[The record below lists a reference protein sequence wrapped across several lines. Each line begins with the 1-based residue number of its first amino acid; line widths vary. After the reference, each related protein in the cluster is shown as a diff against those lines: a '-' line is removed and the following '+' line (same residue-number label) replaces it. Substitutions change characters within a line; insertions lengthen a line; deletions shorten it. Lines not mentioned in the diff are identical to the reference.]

1 MKNNFSNISICS
13 AFFVAMLALA
23 LNGCKKDSDGSPD
36 VKPGDPVATALS
48 PDSAGV
54 NTLLTLQGTG
64 LGDMRSIVFDKN
76 NANATFYSTLNTGSA
91 IIFRV
96 PDTAVRGQQNIV
108 LTNSAGKT
116 LTVPFKVLP
125 FGVVSSAFPTDFE
138 PGSLVTLTGN
148 NLDVVTKVV
157 LSGTT
162 DQATI
167 VSQSLMQMVIKM
179 PASSVAKATLV
190 LTSSAGDKG
199 TTIEF
204 VNVAKATLP
213 LFTNDYVNPAQ
224 NWGWG
229 GTYNP
234 SSDYIV
240 SGSASL
246 KAAYDPNGSWGGLQ
260 IGMGTETPIP
270 SETKY
275 FTFWAK
281 GADADQAITLDIQ
294 GNKSTTPI
302 EIKKN
307 FTVPAN
313 KWTYFKYDIGTLMP
327 GINALNIIVF
337 QINGAGKTIYY
348 DNIMFTK

>member
-1 MKNNFSNISICS
+1 MKNNFSNISIRS
-13 AFFVAMLALA
+13 AFFIAILAVAM
-23 LNGCKKDSDGSPD
+23 NGCKKDSDGSPD
-36 VKPGDPVATALS
+36 VKAGDPVLTTLS

-54 NTLLTLQGTG
+54 NALLTLQGTG

-76 NANATFYSTLNTGSA
+76 NANATFYSTLNTGTA

-138 PGSLVTLTGN
+138 PGSQITLTGN

-167 VSQSLMQMVIKM
+167 VSQSLTQMVIKM
-179 PASSVAKATLV
+179 PASTVAKAPLV
-190 LTSSAGDKG
+190 LTSSAGDK
-199 TTIEF
+199 TTSIEF
-204 VNVAKATLP
+204 VNVTQATLA
-213 LFTNDYVNPAQ
+213 LFTNDYVSPAQ

-234 SSDYIV
+234 SSDYVI

-246 KAAYDPNGSWGGLQ
+246 KAAYDPSSSWGGLQ

-270 SETKY
+270 SATKY

-281 GADADQAITLDIQ
+281 GTDADQVVTLDIH
-294 GNKSTTPI
+294 GNKSAI

-307 FTVPAN
+307 FTIPAN

-327 GINALNIIVF
+327 GISSLSILTF

-348 DNIMFTK
+348 DNIMFTQ